1 MENPSDSYDGIGNR
15 DIIPNHICRV
25 PGSKLFKETKSIL
38 FFLWIWLK
46 AVGLAMV
53 QVIEI
58 NLECEV
64 DPGGGVSGGENVP
77 PSLESS

>member
-25 PGSKLFKETKSIL
+25 PGNKLFKETKFIL

-46 AVGLAMV
+46 VVGLAMV

-64 DPGGGVSGGENVP
+64 DADVTLVVV
-77 PSLESS
+77 LVVVRTFLLL